1 MQTPSIKNNNNNKK
15 NHLQFILLPSNAN
28 AAQVESLP
36 LHVKTNTAKDIFSLL
51 SFPPLPPTTP
61 TNPSVPSL
69 QDHPEGFL
77 NSQYQ
82 MSCKDEYKNNTS

>member
-1 MQTPSIKNNNNNKK
+1 MQM
-15 NHLQFILLPSNAN
+15 
-28 AAQVESLP
+28 
-36 LHVKTNTAKDIFSLL
+36 LHKWSHFHSMWKQIQPKTFSL
-51 SFPPLPPTTP
+51 SSPSPPLSPLTP
-61 TNPSVPSL
+61 TNPSVSSL